1 MMKKIQRF
9 GGAMFTPVL
18 LFSFSGIMLAITI
31 LLTNQSIFGSLAAP
45 DTLWFGVWDTL
56 EQGAWTV
63 FNQIELLFVVGLPI
77 GLAKRASG
85 RAAMEALISYLTWNY
100 FIAAMLTHW
109 GAFFG
114 VARYSAPL
122 VANSTNSGLKM
133 IAGIKTFNT
142 SIIGALIIA
151 GIVVYLHN
159 KYFDYKLPA
168 ALGTFQGS
176 SFVVIL
182 AFFALLPVAFLT
194 CLIWPKIQ
202 MGISSLQTFMAS
214 SGTLGVW
221 IYCFLERVLIPTGLH
236 HFIYIPFQYG
246 PAVVPDGLTKWWLGN
261 LATFSN
267 SKESLKTL
275 APQMGFLLYGN
286 EKVFAM
292 PGIAMAFY
300 VTAKKN
306 RRKEVAALLIPA
318 TITAMLAGITE
329 PLEFTFLFV
338 APVLWLVHSI
348 LAATLDATLYF
359 FGVVGDLSGGI
370 IDMAGK
376 NWIPLFQNHWTTY
389 ALQIIIGTIFAFI
402 YFYVF
407 KYMILKFNYAT
418 PGRDDVEEVTLKSKK
433 DYLANKKGES
443 TAANPYEE
451 RATAYLEGLGGKDNI
466 ETVTNCATRLRVTVK
481 DLSLVKSDSFFKQN
495 KAAGVVHHGEALQ
508 VIVGLDVPQVRDKFE
523 ELMGH

>member
-1 MMKKIQRF
+1 M
-9 GGAMFTPVL
+9 
-18 LFSFSGIMLAITI
+18 
-31 LLTNQSIFGSLAAP
+31 
-45 DTLWFGVWDTL
+45 
-56 EQGAWTV
+56 
-63 FNQIELLFVVGLPI
+63 
-77 GLAKRASG
+77 
-85 RAAMEALISYLTWNY
+85 
-100 FIAAMLTHW
+100 
-109 GAFFG
+109 
-114 VARYSAPL
+114 
-122 VANSTNSGLKM
+122 
-133 IAGIKTFNT
+133 
-142 SIIGALIIA
+142 
-151 GIVVYLHN
+151 
-159 KYFDYKLPA
+159 
-168 ALGTFQGS
+168 
-176 SFVVIL
+176 
-182 AFFALLPVAFLT
+182 
-194 CLIWPKIQ
+194 
-202 MGISSLQTFMAS
+202 
-214 SGTLGVW
+214 
-221 IYCFLERVLIPTGLH
+221 
-236 HFIYIPFQYG
+236 
-246 PAVVPDGLTKWWLGN
+246 
-261 LATFSN
+261 
-267 SKESLKTL
+267 
-275 APQMGFLLYGN
+275 
-286 EKVFAM
+286 
-292 PGIAMAFY
+292 
-300 VTAKKN
+300 
-306 RRKEVAALLIPA
+306 AALLIPA

-338 APVLWLVHSI
+338 APVLWFVHSI